1 MATKVI
7 GTVGKMQGGASVRH
21 ADGSEERL
29 AVGGEIRE
37 GDEIRTDS
45 NGSLAVNLVDKSS
58 VSLGPGGRLSL
69 DDMAFDP
76 ADLGGG
82 HAHLTVHDGTFSVV
96 SGMVAK
102 TSPGAMQVKT
112 PVMTIGVR
120 GTTVAGQA
128 AGEGQRN
135 TIVLLAD
142 PDGHVGE
149 IVVSNAGGSQ
159 VVNSP
164 MGAISLSSAFQPP
177 PPPVILPPSQIM
189 GMFGSALSVLPQPPA
204 LPPEPQPQDNGNQ
217 GDQGAQFING
227 GTGEGDALI
236 PSGEVTGMIGQLGD
250 LVGQESGAAQQ
261 AIAQAVVAAAAGK
274 EAFQDFLDALDD
286 DNDEQ
291 VDEVLDQLT
300 QVNVIT
306 GTANSDTLTGTSGV
320 DWIYPGQGGDKV
332 YAMAGDDVIFADLD
346 ASYDTFF
353 GGDGND
359 TISYVLSGMGVTID
373 LGDQMVYGDGD
384 TDGLNSIENAS
395 GSNHDD
401 VIVASNGANTIH
413 GNAGDDIIKV
423 TLDVANDLFDGG
435 TGTDTLSFEDE
446 VQSVEVSFNNG
457 SFSYVGD
464 DMQTYTDTIA
474 NFENLTGGSGDD
486 RLTGDSGVNVLNGNG
501 GDDTLEGG
509 AGDDTLYDG
518 TGNDSLI
525 GGDGNDLIELTGDN
539 QADVVKITGSSASA
553 AGNDTITNFEAGSD
567 TIQIDSDVFVGLSS
581 FVVNYATDLATALTQ
596 NTTQII
602 GVENG
607 GSVELYYVTSDH
619 ESYQIATIS
628 DTTAGNLSSNGSVIV
643 T

>member
-1 MATKVI
+1 
-7 GTVGKMQGGASVRH
+7 MQGGASVRH

-204 LPPEPQPQDNGNQ
+204 LPPEPQPQDNG
-217 GDQGAQFING
+217 DQGAQFING
-227 GTGEGDALI
+227 GTGEGDALV
-236 PSGEVTGMIGQLGD
+236 PSGEVTGMIGQLGN
-250 LVGQESGAAQQ
+250 LVGQQSGAVQQ
-261 AIAQAVVAAAAGK
+261 AIAQAVAAAAAGQ

-286 DNDEQ
+286 DNNDQ
-291 VDEVLDQLT
+291 VDEVLDQLA

-306 GTANSDTLTGTSGV
+306 GTANSDTLNGTAGV
-320 DWIYPGQGGDKV
+320 DWIYPGQGGDTV
-332 YAMAGDDVIFADLD
+332 YGMGGDDVIFAGLD
-346 ASYDTFF
+346 TSYDTFY

-359 TISYVLSGMGVTID
+359 TVSYVLSAMGVTID

-384 TDGLNSIENAS
+384 TDELDSIENAS
-395 GSNHDD
+395 GSDYDD
-401 VIVASNGANTIH
+401 VIVASNGANTIY

-446 VQSVEVSFNNG
+446 VQSVEVSLNNG

-581 FVVNYATDLATALTQ
+581 SVVNYATDLATALTQ

>member
-128 AGEGQRN
+128 AGEGQQN
-135 TIVLLAD
+135 TIVLLPD
-142 PDGHVGE
+142 PDGRVGE

-204 LPPEPQPQDNGNQ
+204 LPPEPQPQDNGDQ

-227 GTGEGDALI
+227 GTGEGDALV
-236 PSGEVTGMIGQLGD
+236 PSGEVTGMIGQLGN
-250 LVGQESGAAQQ
+250 LVGQQSGAVQQ
-261 AIAQAVVAAAAGK
+261 AIAQAVVAAAAGQ

-286 DNDEQ
+286 DNNDQ
-291 VDEVLDQLT
+291 VDEVLDQLA

-306 GTANSDTLTGTSGV
+306 GTANSDTLNGTAGV
-320 DWIYPGQGGDKV
+320 DWIYPGQGGDTV
-332 YAMAGDDVIFADLD
+332 YGMGGDDVIFAGLD
-346 ASYDTFF
+346 TSYDTFY

-359 TISYVLSGMGVTID
+359 TVSYVLSAMGVTID

-384 TDGLNSIENAS
+384 TDELDSIENAS
-395 GSNHDD
+395 GSNYDD
-401 VIVASNGANTIH
+401 TIVASNVANTIY

-446 VQSVEVSFNNG
+446 VQSVEVSLNNG

-581 FVVNYATDLATALTQ
+581 SVVNYATDLATALTQ